1 VVGSTAG
8 SVVDTGGATVDAHD
22 ASVIDKAINMNKRDF
37 MANDSV
43 VM

>member
-1 VVGSTAG
+1 M
-8 SVVDTGGATVDAHD
+8 GGVTVDAHD
-22 ASVIDKAINMNKRDF
+22 ASVIDKAINMNGRVF